1 MQSNKP
7 IALLKPVQT
16 FCGRERRLENASG
29 CHEFFTGCWKTVPI
43 VWSDAST
50 MSCRDVFRC
59 RPSECLRKRRQVV
72 AQVLASPMK
81 KSTGKRKTEPSHISA
96 AEQLRSSLT
105 LCVVGA
111 DQKLPRVTKVAFCG
125 REKRL
130 ENASGCHEFFTGCW
144 KTVPIVWSDAS
155 TMRAYSAVGS
165 VLNRLNVAAGTGPA
179 WCNSSSYSS
188 PHCAA

>member
-1 MQSNKP
+1 MAAQY
-7 IALLKPVQT
+7 Q
-16 FCGRERRLENASG
+16 
-29 CHEFFTGCWKTVPI
+29 
-43 VWSDAST
+43 
-50 MSCRDVFRC
+50 DVFRR
-59 RPSECLRKRRQVV
+59 RPSECLRKRRQVA

-105 LCVVGA
+105 LCIVGA
-111 DQKLPRVTKVAFCG
+111 DQKLPRVTKVE
-125 REKRL
+125 RRL

-155 TMRAYSAVGS
+155 TMRAYSAVGWVEVKDVEVAPGCGSRS